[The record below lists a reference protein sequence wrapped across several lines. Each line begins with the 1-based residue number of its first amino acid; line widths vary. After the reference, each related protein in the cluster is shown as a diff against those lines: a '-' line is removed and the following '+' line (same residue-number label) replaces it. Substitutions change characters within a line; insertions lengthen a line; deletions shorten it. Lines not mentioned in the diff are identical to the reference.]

1 MNSEGNS
8 IQSSMDNTTTAT
20 ICNQIG
26 SNLLSKAKS
35 IVRDLDAADSLKF
48 LRIKTK
54 KNEILVGCEDEFTII
69 TIQN

>member
-1 MNSEGNS
+1 MNSEGIS

-20 ICNQIG
+20 YCNQIG

-35 IVRDLDAADSLKF
+35 YVRDLDATDSLKF

-54 KNEILVGCEDEFTII
+54 KNEILIGCEDEFSII

>member
-1 MNSEGNS
+1 MNNEGSS
-8 IQSSMDNTTTAT
+8 IQSSLDNTTTAT

-26 SNLLSKAKS
+26 NNLLAKAKS
-35 IVRDLDAADSLKF
+35 YIRDLDASDDLRF

-54 KNEILVGCEDEFTII
+54 KNEILIGCEEEFTII